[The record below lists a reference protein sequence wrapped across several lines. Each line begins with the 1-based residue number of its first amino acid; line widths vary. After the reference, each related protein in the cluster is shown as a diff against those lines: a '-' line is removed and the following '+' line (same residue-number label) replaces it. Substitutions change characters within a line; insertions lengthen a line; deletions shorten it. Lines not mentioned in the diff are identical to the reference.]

1 MATVAK
7 KAKKASATKETPLDQ
22 VVGILEKVAAEVVAP
37 GSISVAR
44 DGGSTTIEYTEVAF
58 SVRGDG
64 TRIANQTPVKV
75 EV

>member
-1 MATVAK
+1 M
-7 KAKKASATKETPLDQ
+7 
-22 VVGILEKVAAEVVAP
+22 GILEKVAAEVVAP

>member
-1 MATVAK
+1 MATVPK
-7 KAKKASATKETPLDQ
+7 KAKKAGAKKETPFEQ
-22 VVGILEKVAAEVVAP
+22 VVGILEKVAAESVAP
-37 GSISVAR
+37 GSVSVTR